1 MAMLPLDVRNRSHQ
15 AYRVLDMDMVVY
27 TDRDNLEHVL
37 APL

>member
-1 MAMLPLDVRNRSHQ
+1 MAMLPLDIRHRSHQ
-15 AYRVLDMDMVVY
+15 AYRVFNMGMVVY